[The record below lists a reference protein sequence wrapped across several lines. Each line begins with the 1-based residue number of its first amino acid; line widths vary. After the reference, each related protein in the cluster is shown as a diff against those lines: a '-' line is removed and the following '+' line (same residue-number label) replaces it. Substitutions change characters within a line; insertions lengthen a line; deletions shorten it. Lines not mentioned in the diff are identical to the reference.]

1 MHSSTFIVLA
11 ALAGCA
17 VASGLGN
24 WGGVIVGGPN
34 SSPAAVAAARAAHLS
49 EVARITNA
57 RLSALAAANARD
69 GTPIA
74 IAAAP
79 VIAAPAPVIVQ
90 AAPQPIQ
97 DNADVALARANHLAE
112 LNRQTGAALSALAAA
127 QSRAPVAIAAPAIA
141 TQIIGAPAIAISD
154 AADVAA
160 ARAAHLAEVAR
171 ITNSRLSALATANA
185 NSQIL
190 GIGAGK
196 YY

>member
-79 VIAAPAPVIVQ
+79 VIVQ

-127 QSRAPVAIAAPAIA
+127 QARAPVAIAAPAIA
-141 TQIIGAPAIAISD
+141 TQIIGAPAIAVSD

>member
-79 VIAAPAPVIVQ
+79 APVIVQ

-127 QSRAPVAIAAPAIA
+127 QARAPVAIAAPAIA
-141 TQIIGAPAIAISD
+141 TQIIGAPAIAVSD